1 MNVKELKKNVEEN
14 GISYHFNPGSRCP
27 DFVEVFLLKMSSQ
40 PYCFLNKLNPV
51 LRTTW
56 QD

>member
-40 PYCFLNKLNPV
+40 P
-51 LRTTW
+51 
-56 QD
+56 